1 MHLNLVDNEIINK
14 IMSKKT
20 RKSKSDTTKIP
31 ISTYQTRLVQ
41 LPETTKAALDDC
53 ADLLSLVERKLFAKM
68 QSTPT
73 FKGNVFNQ
81 IKSFFV
87 SFFGILSR
95 HFNSINFILKG
106 KVSSYVSNID
116 RYIKENQERVNKA
129 RKTIEKLSKKEV
141 ETSQLKKHLKKI
153 HQKKR
158 RLARLEKRLEQ
169 LKSDKA
175 NGKVRICFGSRKLFH
190 AQFDLKAN
198 GYENFEQWKSDWQK
212 VRSNQFIL
220 VGSKDETAGNQLC
233 TATRKKDGTFTLR
246 VRMPDALVS
255 KHGKYVEIYGVKFEY
270 DQDIINA
277 ALNDNEARRLLKNLK
292 RQSHKSYGQAITYR
306 FLRDEKGWRVF
317 VSTARPQVPI
327 KTLKHI
333 GTIGIDLNAN
343 HIALVETDR
352 FGNAVETQTIPL
364 NTYGKSK
371 GQTEALIGEAV
382 KTIVEHSE
390 NTLKPVVIEDLDFS
404 QKRSILREN
413 GSSRYARMLSSFVFS
428 KFRDFL
434 ESRASRHGVRVY
446 KVNPAFTSV
455 IGRVKYASRYGLT
468 VHHAAALV
476 IARRLCRFS
485 ERAPS
490 CCRNEVL
497 IPNNKGCHVTFPLPV
512 RNRGKHVWSF
522 WRRVSRK
529 IKSVV
534 YVTQVRATEL
544 PDRSNQTQGSLVGTK
559 GPPLSRTLSG
569 ASPAHESLAVLLG

>member
-1 MHLNLVDNEIINK
+1 MKLLTKFINK

-31 ISTYQTRLVQ
+31 ISTYHTRLVQ

-68 QSTPT
+68 QSAPT

-106 KVSSYVSNID
+106 KVSSYVSNLE
-116 RYIKENQERVNKA
+116 RYIKENKERVEKT
-129 RKTIEKLSKKEV
+129 RQTIEKLSKKEI
-141 ETSQLKKHLKKI
+141 EPNQRQKHLNKI

-169 LKSDKA
+169 LESDKA
-175 NGKVRICFGSRKLFH
+175 TGRVRICFGSQKLFN

-198 GYENFEQWKSDWQK
+198 GYENIEQWKSDWQK
-212 VRSNQFIL
+212 ARSNQFIL
-220 VGSKDETAGNQLC
+220 VGSKDETAGSQLC
-233 TATRKKDGTFTLR
+233 TATRQKDGTLTLR
-246 VRMPDALVS
+246 VRMPEALVS
-255 KHGKYVEIYGVKFEY
+255 KHGKYVEISGVKFEY
-270 DQDIINA
+270 GQDVIDA
-277 ALNDNEARRLLKNLK
+277 ALNDNEARRMLKNLK

-343 HIALVETDR
+343 HIALLETDR
-352 FGNAVETQTIPL
+352 FGNPIEVKTIPL

-371 GQTEALIGEAV
+371 GQTEAIIGEAV
-382 KTIVEHSE
+382 KVIVERSE
-390 NTLKPVVIEDLDFS
+390 KTLKPIVIEDLDFS
-404 QKRSILREN
+404 QKKSILFWEK
-413 GSSRYARMLSSFVFS
+413 SSNQNARMLSSFVYS
-428 KFRDFL
+428 KFRAFL
-434 ESRASRHGVRVY
+434 ESRASRFGVRLY

-490 CCRNEVL
+490 GCRNEV
-497 IPNNKGCHVTFPLPV
+497 IMKNNKGGHVTFPLPV

-529 IKSVV
+529 LKSVV
-534 YVTQVRATEL
+534 HVAQVRATSF
-544 PDRSNQTQGSLVGTK
+544 PARSSQTQGSLVGTK
-559 GPPLSRTLSG
+559 GAPLSRTLSG

>member
-1 MHLNLVDNEIINK
+1 
-14 IMSKKT
+14 MSHKKT
-20 RKSKSDTTKIP
+20 QTEEVP
-31 ISTYQTRLVQ
+31 ISTYQTRLKN
-41 LPETTKAALDDC
+41 LPVATEMALDDC
-53 ADLLSLVERKLFAKM
+53 ADLLSQVERKLFA
-68 QSTPT
+68 QSQIVPT
-73 FKGNVFNQ
+73 FKGKVFNQ
-81 IKSFFV
+81 IKSFFL
-87 SFFGILSR
+87 SFFGILAR
-95 HFNSINFILKG
+95 HFNSINFTLKG
-106 KVSSYVSNID
+106 KINSYTSNLD
-116 RYIKENQERVNKA
+116 RYIKENEERVDKA
-129 RKTIEKLSKKEV
+129 RKRIEKLSKKEV
-141 ETSQLKKHLKKI
+141 EPSQRQKHLNKI

-175 NGKVRICFGSRKLFH
+175 NGNVRICFGSRKLFN

-233 TATRKKDGTFTLR
+233 AATRQNDGTLTLR
-246 VRMPDALVS
+246 VRMPDALAS

-270 DQDIINA
+270 GQDVIDA
-277 ALNDNEARRLLKNLK
+277 ALNDNEARRILKSLK
-292 RQSHKSYGQAITYR
+292 SYATKHYGQAITYR
-306 FLRDEKGWRVF
+306 FLRDKKGWRVF
-317 VSTARPQVPI
+317 VSTARPQISI

-352 FGNAVETQTIPL
+352 FGNPISTQTIPL

-371 GQTEALIGEAV
+371 GQTEAIIGEAV
-382 KTIVEHSE
+382 KAIVERAE
-390 NTLKPVVIEDLDFS
+390 NTLKPIVIEELDFS
-404 QKRSILREN
+404 KKKSVLKET
-413 GSSRYARMLSSFVFS
+413 SSNRLARMLSSFVYS
-428 KFRDFL
+428 KFRSFL
-434 ESRASRHGVRVY
+434 ESRAYRHGVRVY

-490 CCRNEVL
+490 GCQDEVL
-497 IPNNKGCHVTFPLPV
+497 IPNNKSAHVTFSLPV

-522 WRRVSRK
+522 WRRASRK

-544 PDRSNQTQGSLVGTK
+544 TARSNQTQGPLVGTE
-559 GPPLSRTLSG
+559 GPPSLEPCPVRSRHTNR
-569 ASPAHESLAVLLG
+569 